1 MKRFSTF
8 SLSLLAIAMLAP
20 AASQARDWG
29 QNARMAEGGCFASVE
44 GQVLVDHDCTI
55 LLYSGGDFEV
65 SQMNGRVFLGVEVTG
80 DGVGNVHYREHEG
93 DTEALGTVRR
103 EKFDPAC
110 WAGEM
115 ARVCAR

>member
-1 MKRFSTF
+1 MKILAVPV
-8 SLSLLAIAMLAP
+8 LSLAITAALTP
-20 AASQARDWG
+20 AASQAREWG
-29 QNARMAEGGCFASVE
+29 QDARLAEGGCYAAVE
-44 GQVLVDHDCTI
+44 GQVLVDYDCTM

-65 SQMNGRVFLGVEVTG
+65 SQMNGRVFVGVQVTG

-93 DTEALGTVRR
+93 NTEALGTVRQ